1 MRRTRVHLRR
11 YSTFFVNGEWS
22 MVNKGNPNLNPF
34 TIHHSPFTFMQYFKA
49 GKLVA
54 VHGLKGELI
63 LKHELGK
70 KTSLKDLK
78 AIFIEDRKDSFI
90 PWFIETSKAR
100 SANEILLKL
109 ETVNT
114 RESAAKLSQK
124 EVWLTEEDFKRLS
137 AKSAPANLLGY
148 TIINNKERLSE
159 ILEVV
164 EQPHQ
169 LLCRIE
175 LNKKEVLIPIN
186 ESFLK
191 KIDHKKKEVIVELP
205 DGLLE
210 VYS

>member
-1 MRRTRVHLRR
+1 
-11 YSTFFVNGEWS
+11 
-22 MVNKGNPNLNPF
+22 
-34 TIHHSPFTFMQYFKA
+34 MQYFKA

-54 VHGLKGELI
+54 VHGLKGDLI
-63 LKHELGK
+63 LKHELEK
-70 KTSLKDLK
+70 KSYLKDVK
-78 AIFIEDRKDSFI
+78 AIFIEDKKDSFF
-90 PWFIETSKAR
+90 PWFIETAKAR
-100 SANEILLKL
+100 SANEVFIKL
-109 ETVNT
+109 ETIDT
-114 RESAAKLSQK
+114 REAAAKLSQK
-124 EVWLTEEDFKRLS
+124 EIWLTEEDFKRLS

-159 ILEVV
+159 VLEVI

-175 LNKKEVLIPIN
+175 LHKKEVLIPIN

-210 VYS
+210 VYL

>member
-1 MRRTRVHLRR
+1 
-11 YSTFFVNGEWS
+11 
-22 MVNKGNPNLNPF
+22 
-34 TIHHSPFTFMQYFKA
+34 MQYFKA

-54 VHGLKGELI
+54 VLGLKGELI

-70 KTSLKDLK
+70 KSSLKDVK
-78 AIFIEDRKDSFI
+78 AIFIEDKKDSFF
-90 PWFIETSKAR
+90 PWFIETAKAR

-109 ETVNT
+109 ESIDT
-114 RESAAKLSQK
+114 REAAAKISQK
-124 EVWLTEEDFKRLS
+124 EIWLTEEDFKKLS

-159 ILEVV
+159 VLEVI

-169 LLCRIE
+169 MLCRIE
-175 LNKKEVLIPIN
+175 INKKEVLIPIN

-205 DGLLE
+205 EGLLDIYLE
-210 VYS
+210 P

>member
-1 MRRTRVHLRR
+1 
-11 YSTFFVNGEWS
+11 
-22 MVNKGNPNLNPF
+22 
-34 TIHHSPFTFMQYFKA
+34 MQYFKA

-78 AIFIEDRKDSFI
+78 AIFIEERKDSFI
-90 PWFIETSKAR
+90 PWFIETAKAR
-100 SANEILLKL
+100 SANDILLKL

-114 RESAAKLSQK
+114 REAAAKLAQK

-191 KIDHKKKEVIVELP
+191 KVDHKKKEVIVDLP
-205 DGLLE
+205 EGLIDIYL
-210 VYS
+210 

>member
-1 MRRTRVHLRR
+1 
-11 YSTFFVNGEWS
+11 
-22 MVNKGNPNLNPF
+22 
-34 TIHHSPFTFMQYFKA
+34 MQYFKA

-70 KTSLKDLK
+70 KSSLKDVK
-78 AIFIEDRKDSFI
+78 AIFIEDKKDSFF
-90 PWFIETSKAR
+90 PWFVESTRIKSDT
-100 SANEILLKL
+100 EIFLTL
-109 ETVNT
+109 EGIDTK
-114 RESAAKLSQK
+114 EKAAKFSQK
-124 EVWLTEEDFKRLS
+124 EIWLTEEDFKRLS

-148 TIINNKERLSE
+148 TIINNKDRLSE

-175 LNKKEVLIPIN
+175 INKKEVLIPIN

-205 DGLLE
+205 EGLLDIYLE
-210 VYS
+210 P